1 MFDGIKIECKETAP
15 AQWLGNERLFFPL
28 SVNERTGETL
38 QQTRIAKYN
47 GLLFKITP
55 SRKNPGFHHCQL
67 EGSLH
72 KYFNEGRHNANDF
85 HLTEVQAIVTA
96 LSDQYKINPDSK
108 ISNLE
113 FGVNILLP
121 ITVKKFLKMIVSM
134 PDRRFCELDI
144 EKLRVG
150 KVCAKEDHHFKI
162 YDKGLLSDSTKTNL
176 LRIELSVKKMRI
188 LKPFGIETVKDLTD
202 PAKVNRLGLYLAK
215 IFSEVIILD
224 PAIKSKTISQ
234 RQRNK
239 LKDYDNPRYWE
250 SLTKGQR
257 YKQKRNF
264 ETLLASI
271 KGMQVQTDITNAI
284 IQKWNDLAN
293 VQLKKGD
300 LFTGLDEG
308 KQRLEKVTFSPLEY
322 TVKKYPL
329 PSLKNGS
336 IEGKGKDLKRPSKFA
351 EKKTCKICGRDITHQ
366 RAGSLYCSESIY
378 GKKGK
383 QCRNKASGKTRLAKH
398 RDKREREKKILYKLK
413 QTKVR
418 QSIKNCRMIDT
429 TGNTTALSIEEI
441 IMNPAQVRK
450 VTKILFTGTAPPIE
464 INTQRAKEFLKYI
477 TGLNLTQK
485 PKTYEKVPR

>member
-15 AQWLGNERLFFPL
+15 GQWLGNERLFFPL

-72 KYFNEGRHNANDF
+72 KFFNEGRHNANDF
-85 HLTEVQAIVTA
+85 HLTEVQTIVTA
-96 LSDQYKINPDSK
+96 LTDQFSITDSSK
-108 ISNLE
+108 LSNLE
-113 FGVNILLP
+113 FGVNITLP
-121 ITVKKFLKMIVSM
+121 ITVKRFLKMVVSM

-162 YDKGLLSDSTKTNL
+162 YDKGLLSDNTKNNL

-188 LKPFGIETVKDLTD
+188 LKPYGIETVKDLTN
-202 PAKVNRLGLYLAK
+202 PAKVAGLGLYLAK

-224 PAIKSKTISQ
+224 PSIKTKALSQ

-239 LKDYDNPRYWE
+239 LKDYDNPRFWE
-250 SLTKGQR
+250 SLTKSQR

-264 ETLLASI
+264 ELLLANINGSQI
-271 KGMQVQTDITNAI
+271 QTDITNTI
-284 IQKWNDLAN
+284 ISKWNNLVN
-293 VQLKKGD
+293 VQPKKGD
-300 LFTGLDEG
+300 LFTGLNND
-308 KQRLEKVTFSPLEY
+308 KQHLKKATFSPLEY

-329 PSLKNGS
+329 VSSKN
-336 IEGKGKDLKRPSKFA
+336 EGKEGKEKKLKKCSKFA
-351 EKKTCKICGRDITHQ
+351 EKKMCKICGHDITHQ
-366 RAGSLYCSESIY
+366 RAGSLFCSETIY
-378 GKKGK
+378 GKEGK
-383 QCRNKASGKTRLAKH
+383 KCRNKASGMSRLTKY
-398 RDKREREKKILYKLK
+398 REKRESEKKLLYRLK

-418 QSIKNCRMIDT
+418 DSLKIGRFIDT
-429 TGNTTALSIEEI
+429 SGNITAFSIEEI
-441 IMNPAQVRK
+441 IMTPSQIRK
-450 VTKILFTGTAPPIE
+450 ITKIHFTGNAQPIE
-464 INTQRAKEFLKYI
+464 INTKIAKEFLKYI

-485 PKTYEKVPR
+485 QAYDNKKR